1 MDALPSEIQIG
12 GGAARRTIQGS
23 QEMLAVGPA
32 GESSGTRV
40 CSVYDVFDFDG
51 NDSEDT
57 QDRDVSVASRARV
70 LFEYSLARVD
80 VLDVIRG

>member
-1 MDALPSEIQIG
+1 MSEVMMDALPSEIQIG

-23 QEMLAVGPA
+23 QEMLADGPA

-51 NDSEDT
+51 K
-57 QDRDVSVASRARV
+57 V
-70 LFEYSLARVD
+70 
-80 VLDVIRG
+80 GH